1 MASHK
6 PRNKPD
12 IRRISFLRAH
22 MLQAKKSFFALWF
35 RPLGNSLTLAVIA
48 MALTMPASLYLVGK
62 NIVQVA
68 EGIASPSQLSVY
80 LHDDTPEARI
90 MVLKDELESWPEI
103 KAINYVSPQ
112 QGLSDL
118 SQYAGF
124 DDAIALLSDY
134 SLPAVLIISPGV
146 EQDSAIRQIASRIG
160 QMDEISDV
168 RMDEDW
174 MARLDSIRTLAI
186 TVAVILVVLML
197 SAVFLIVGNT
207 LRFTVLAHKDEIQV
221 MKMIGA
227 TDSFILR
234 PYLYSGVWFGV
245 LGAILA
251 WILTAIITILLN
263 GAVEDLAQLYDSHFR
278 LIGLNVD
285 ESFALLML
293 GAFLGFV
300 AARLST
306 RRHLKEIE
314 PV

>member
-1 MASHK
+1 MVAKS
-6 PRNKPD
+6 RSKPD
-12 IRRISFLRAH
+12 ISRISFLRAH
-22 MLQAKKSFFALWF
+22 LLQAKKSFFALWS
-35 RPLGNSLTLAVIA
+35 RPLGNILTLAVIA
-48 MALTMPASLYLVGK
+48 MALTMPASLYLAGK
-62 NIVQVA
+62 NIAQIA
-68 EGIASPSQLSVY
+68 EGVASPSQLSVY
-80 LHDDTPEARI
+80 LRDDTPEARI
-90 MVLKDELESWPEI
+90 MVLKDQLERWPEVASI
-103 KAINYVSPQ
+103 EYISPQ

-118 SQYAGF
+118 SQYSGF

-134 SLPAVLIISPGV
+134 SLPAVLIIAPAV
-146 EQDSAIRQIASRIG
+146 EQDSAIRDMALRIG
-160 QMDEISDV
+160 QMDDIADV

-174 MARLDSIRTLAI
+174 MVRLDAIRTLAT
-186 TVAVILVVLML
+186 TVAVILAVLML
-197 SAVFLIVGNT
+197 GAVFLIVGNT
-207 LRFTVLAHKDEIQV
+207 LRFTVLAHKEEIQV

-245 LGAILA
+245 LGAVLA
-251 WILTAIITILLN
+251 WILTAIITVLLN
-263 GAVEDLAQLYDSHFR
+263 GAVEELAQLYDSHFR
-278 LIGLNVD
+278 LLGLNVD

>member
-1 MASHK
+1 
-6 PRNKPD
+6 
-12 IRRISFLRAH
+12 
-22 MLQAKKSFFALWF
+22 
-35 RPLGNSLTLAVIA
+35 
-48 MALTMPASLYLVGK
+48 
-62 NIVQVA
+62 
-68 EGIASPSQLSVY
+68 
-80 LHDDTPEARI
+80 
-90 MVLKDELESWPEI
+90 
-103 KAINYVSPQ
+103 
-112 QGLSDL
+112 
-118 SQYAGF
+118 
-124 DDAIALLSDY
+124 
-134 SLPAVLIISPGV
+134 
-146 EQDSAIRQIASRIG
+146 
-160 QMDEISDV
+160 
-168 RMDEDW
+168 MDEDW